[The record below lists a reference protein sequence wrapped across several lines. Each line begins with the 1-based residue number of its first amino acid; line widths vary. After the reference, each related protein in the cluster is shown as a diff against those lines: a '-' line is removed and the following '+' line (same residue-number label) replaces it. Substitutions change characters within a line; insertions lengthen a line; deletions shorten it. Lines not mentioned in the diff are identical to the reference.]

1 MNTKSILVVVVM
13 LTSHVFGQGTMFVYD
28 QQSSVDGSYLE
39 GGANIQDSQLF
50 GQSFTPQLSSVG
62 FIRLYIYNGFLGN
75 ETAANIV
82 VNLRSDSLSG
92 AILGT
97 SSVVTIPSGAFA
109 GLVDFTFAVPL
120 SVTPGTTYYFQPVV
134 QNNNNLGLLQAGY
147 GYAGGTEIF
156 KGVADPNKDLW
167 FREGVIVPEPSSV
180 ALLLIGAG
188 VFLRLN
194 QRKRANSSAFAGK

>member
-1 MNTKSILVVVVM
+1 MSTKSILVSIFM
-13 LTSHVFGQGTMFVYD
+13 LTSHVFGQGTMYVYD

-39 GGANIQDSQLF
+39 GGANIQASQPF

-82 VNLRSDSLSG
+82 VNLRSDSLGG

-97 SSVVTIPSGAFA
+97 STVVTIPSGAFA
-109 GLVDFTFAVPL
+109 GLVDFTFATPI
-120 SVTPGTTYYFQPVV
+120 SVTPGTTYFFQPVV
-134 QNNNNLGLLQAGY
+134 QNNDNLGLLQAGY

-156 KGVADPNKDLW
+156 KGTPDPNNDLW
-167 FREGVIVPEPSSV
+167 FREGIIVPEPSSFALLALAGG
-180 ALLLIGAG
+180 ALLL
-188 VFLRLN
+188 FRRSKCL
-194 QRKRANSSAFAGK
+194 